1 MRDLLDNIDMRL
13 FSALLKRAADMLE
26 KLGIASLIW
35 GLFQS
40 VYYGYA
46 IAAASIFL
54 SFYLT
59 YKAGAGG
66 EK

>member
-1 MRDLLDNIDMRL
+1 MRRLLDNISGYL
-13 FSALLKRAADMLE
+13 TPVILKRAADMLE

-40 VYYGYA
+40 VYYGYL
-46 IAAASIFL
+46 IAVASLFL

-59 YKAGAGG
+59 YKASEDA
-66 EK
+66 